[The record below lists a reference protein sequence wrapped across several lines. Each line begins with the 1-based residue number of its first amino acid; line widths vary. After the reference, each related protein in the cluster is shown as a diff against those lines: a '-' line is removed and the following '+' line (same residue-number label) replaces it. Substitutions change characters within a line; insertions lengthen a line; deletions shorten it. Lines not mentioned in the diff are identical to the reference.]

1 VYDSSSAYQEDGQ
14 GECGYEVYEESGT
27 TAGWYGTPQYSS
39 QNQAEAGLDEGY
51 VEIEFT
57 WKVSSDALGQ
67 SETLSATVT
76 SRSETE
82 VAGSGGGSGGIVL

>member
-1 VYDSSSAYQEDGQ
+1 MD
-14 GECGYEVYEESGT
+14 ECGYEVYEESGT
-27 TAGWYGTPQYSS
+27 TVGWYGTPQVAS
-39 QNQAEAGLDEGY
+39 QNQAISGVDQGY

-82 VAGSGGGSGGIVL
+82 VADSGGGSGGIIL